1 MGILRGLSVSSTRPY
16 VWRCPSKHTTP
27 WIKPSHV
34 GTHGDTCHSR
44 KSHPRLDRVPKH
56 ATEIAVSS
64 PPPRQPPPAP
74 ARKIRASSL
83 TRGGQPPPRD
93 LSSLPGVGQ
102 TWGAVGRKPWRSGW
116 AVISLCLQL
125 RLFRVILGEAPR
137 LGRASSRAARSQPA
151 LFWVWRMPPSH
162 RERVWLSD
170 RTACRPAP

>member
-1 MGILRGLSVSSTRPY
+1 MSSTCPH

-56 ATEIAVSS
+56 ATEIALFPAPSAATSS
-64 PPPRQPPPAP
+64 PSQENKSLLPHSWGAAPPPETCHHYRESGKLGEPWAE
-74 ARKIRASSL
+74 S
-83 TRGGQPPPRD
+83 RGGVAGLLFRY
-93 LSSLPGVGQ
+93 VF
-102 TWGAVGRKPWRSGW
+102 
-116 AVISLCLQL
+116 QL
-125 RLFRVILGEAPR
+125 RLFHVILGEAPR